1 MTELLK
7 FAAARALV
15 DAGAVNQVRVV
26 GVSGGWAVQLQTPK
40 SIQMLSSERARAEV
54 RRFSTFE
61 AALNTLRELG
71 LSLEAL
77 RVDAA
82 KFHAGSLLAAK
93 RRPRQAAIMKQK
105 DTDARYTAM
114 LRTSLEEARADTRP
128 ALSSA
133 EAEQYM
139 DAVKH
144 RLRQSLDIE
153 LRARGA

>member
-1 MTELLK
+1 MTELVK

-15 DAGAVNQVRVV
+15 DAGAVDQARVV

-40 SIQMLSSERARAEV
+40 VIQMLSSDRAQV

-61 AALNTLRELG
+61 AALKVLRELG
-71 LSLEAL
+71 VSLDAL

-82 KFHAGSLLAAK
+82 MFQAGGLLAAK
-93 RRPRQAAIMKQK
+93 RRPRQAAVMRQK
-105 DTDARYTAM
+105 VTDAKYTAM
-114 LRTSLEEARADTRP
+114 LRASLEEARAETRP

-133 EAEQYM
+133 AAKEHM
-139 DAVKH
+139 DGVKR
-144 RLRQSLDIE
+144 RLTTTLDDA

>member
-1 MTELLK
+1 MTDLVK

-15 DAGAVNQVRVV
+15 DAGAVNQARVV
-26 GVSGGWAVQLQTPK
+26 GVSGGWAVQFQTPK
-40 SIQMLSSERARAEV
+40 AMQMLSSERAQV

-61 AALNTLRELG
+61 SALAVLRELG
-71 LSLEAL
+71 LSLDAL

-82 KFHAGSLLAAK
+82 MYQAGGLLAAK
-93 RRPRQAAIMKQK
+93 RRPRQAAVMKQK

-114 LRTSLEEARADTRP
+114 LRMSLEEARADTRP

-139 DAVKH
+139 DAVKD
-144 RLRQSLDIE
+144 RLRQSLDTE